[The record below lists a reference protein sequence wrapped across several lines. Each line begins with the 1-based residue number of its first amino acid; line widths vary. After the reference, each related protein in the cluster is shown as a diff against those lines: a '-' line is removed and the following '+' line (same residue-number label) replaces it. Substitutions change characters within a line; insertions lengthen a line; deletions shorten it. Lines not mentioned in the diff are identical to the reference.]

1 MSDELSAVGRK
12 LADGVAFDHDDHR
25 RLATASDFVGLGM
38 LADEV
43 RRRRHGDRATYVQVA
58 RVAWDEAVGEL
69 PEAGEIRL
77 VGEIPR
83 PETLIQTV
91 AAAAAS
97 SSGTPVTGGDLMA
110 TYRACDGQIDA
121 LGELL
126 GAAAGAGLAALS
138 EVALD
143 DLLSLD
149 DQGKAMAL
157 LEAVG
162 ASGLRVNR
170 IWAREAAVDAAVTVF
185 TRVAD
190 WGTAAAVFRSLA
202 PLSDDDPMQP
212 STGYADLRQVALAR
226 LLVDNIDSIQVD
238 WSRHGPKLAQ
248 VALTFGADDLD
259 AVPVK
264 SGDQGWRRAP
274 REEVRRNIVAAGYT
288 AVRRNGR
295 FEAS

>member
-1 MSDELSAVGRK
+1 MSDELSAVGQK
-12 LADGVAFDHDDHR
+12 LADGAAFDRDDHR
-25 RLATASDFVGLGM
+25 RLATATDLIGLGM

-43 RRRRHGDRATYVQVA
+43 RRRRHGGRATYVQVA
-58 RVAWDEAVGEL
+58 RVAWDGAVGET

-77 VGEIPR
+77 VGDTPG
-83 PETLIQTV
+83 PEPLIQAV
-91 AAAAAS
+91 SVASAAAA
-97 SSGTPVTGGDLMA
+97 GTPVTGGDVMA
-110 TYRACDGQIDA
+110 VYRACDGQLDA
-121 LGELL
+121 VKE
-126 GAAAGAGLAALS
+126 
-138 EVALD
+138 
-143 DLLSLD
+143 
-149 DQGKAMAL
+149 L
-157 LEAVG
+157 LEAAAQAGLSALAEVGLGDLLALDEDGGAVRVLEALG

-170 IWAREAAVDAAVTVF
+170 LWAPAASADEAVAAF
-185 TRVAD
+185 ARVAE
-190 WGTAAAVFRSLA
+190 WGAAAGVCRSLA
-202 PLSDDDPMQP
+202 PLSDDDPTQP

-259 AVPVK
+259 AVPAE
-264 SGDQGWRRAP
+264 SGEQGWRRAP